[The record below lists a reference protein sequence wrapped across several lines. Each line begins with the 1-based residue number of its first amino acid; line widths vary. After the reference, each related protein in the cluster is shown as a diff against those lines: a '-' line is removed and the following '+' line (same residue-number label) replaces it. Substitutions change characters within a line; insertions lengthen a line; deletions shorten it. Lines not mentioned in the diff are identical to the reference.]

1 MIRRSKYCALAVF
14 THLIYLSPSK
24 YKFSVI
30 SVSSK
35 RITRMPLEV
44 IESHT
49 IATVSASQTHL
60 DSMQCAPCDLGKE
73 RETASLL

>member
-1 MIRRSKYCALAVF
+1 MSFDSSVVYREGNKRGMIRRSKYCALAVF

-44 IESHT
+44 MESHM
-49 IATVSASQTHL
+49 IATVSAS
-60 DSMQCAPCDLGKE
+60 
-73 RETASLL
+73 